1 MSGHEDLRREH
12 EIQISSER
20 SFGVVMGVA
29 FSVLGALRWYR
40 RHEEAGYDIKHA
52 TEWWFFAVGGLFL
65 ILGFVAPSVLAPLNK
80 LWAKLGLLLGKIVA
94 PIVMGLLLYLV
105 VTPVGLLVRLFGGD
119 PLRLKFDS
127 KASSYWIKR
136 DPPGPAPESMSDQ
149 F

>member
-12 EIQISSER
+12 EVQISSER

-40 RHEEAGYDIKHA
+40 RHEEAGYDIKHVS
-52 TEWWFFAVGGLFL
+52 EWWFFAVAGLFL
-65 ILGFVAPSVLAPLNK
+65 ALALVAPSVLAPLNK

-105 VTPVGLLVRLFGGD
+105 VTPVGLLLRLFGGD

-127 KASSYWIKR
+127 KADSYWIKR
-136 DPPGPAPESMSDQ
+136 DPPGPAPDSMSNQ